1 MLDSSDVLGG
11 ASFKGLETCLGSFR
25 GSCLASLRGS
35 FGLLPEGLAFPR
47 LASGLPGWFG
57 LLASDRWLD

>member
-1 MLDSSDVLGG
+1 MLDSPEILGG
-11 ASFKGLETCLGSFR
+11 ASFTGLEAGLVSFR